1 MPYSQNQALR
11 AARDGRAIH
20 MWDDSIVGLT
30 TEHIIS
36 TDSAI
41 YYNIPAGKQV
51 VVSRMSVGLDTTDD
65 DGHMYIAGCS
75 AVAGG
80 GDATQL
86 GHHIHYYSGSKKD
99 GRGEHD
105 HDFSPPLV
113 VKYSDGHRSIS
124 LALAANDTDADL
136 LVSWSGWVEDEGTLS

>member
-1 MPYSQNQALR
+1 MLDANPGLT
-11 AARDGRAIH
+11 AARQGRAIH
-20 MWDDSIVGLT
+20 KWDDSVIGLS
-30 TEHIIS
+30 TEHVIS

-51 VVSRMSVGLDTTDD
+51 VIIRISVGLDTADD
-65 DGHMYIAGCS
+65 DGHLYVAGCS
-75 AVAGG
+75 SVAGG
-80 GDATQL
+80 GNATQL

-105 HDFSPPLV
+105 HDFSPSLV
-113 VKYSDGHRSIS
+113 IKYSDGYRSIS
-124 LALAANDTDADL
+124 LALAANDVDADL